1 MWYEVKVVSVETSE
15 SIAEAVRANAADD
28 AAEALRRNEAS
39 LRLALEAGEM
49 GSFEWDIQTGDIRW
63 SDNLEAI
70 HGLPRGTFSGT
81 FESFQTLIHP
91 EDRAGVLEQIRCCVE
106 TGADY
111 EAEFRSSAHGGTAH
125 WIMGKGKV
133 VADGAGRPSRMMGV
147 CMDITRRKRGE
158 EAVRESERRKD
169 EFIAMISH
177 ELRNPLSAI
186 TGASAL
192 LDRVALDH
200 PVATKATAVIRR
212 QTEQLTR
219 IVNDL
224 LDIARV
230 TAGKLVLQ
238 ETAVDLAALVDRCVK
253 ELGGARA
260 LDDHRRELRLMRA
273 LVRGDSVRLE
283 QVVTNLLTNAVKYT
297 PASGTITVEVE
308 PVGAEAVLRVRDTG
322 IGIAPELLPRIFDLF
337 VQSERGLDRRDGG
350 LGVGLSIVRRLVE
363 AHGGQV
369 EARSAGT
376 NLGAEIIVRLPLV
389 EASAERSEHAASEV
403 RAVRRSILVVD
414 DNVDAREAL
423 AGLLELSGHDVHQAD
438 DGPAGLESAARLRP
452 DAVLVDIGLPGIDGF
467 ELARRLRAGRST
479 ARLIALTGYG
489 HPEYRRRGAEA
500 GFDAY
505 LVKPVALDAVLHEIR
520 DLDRRSDSPA

>member
-1 MWYEVKVVSVETSE
+1 VL
-15 SIAEAVRANAADD
+15 AEPTEAPPEAAE
-28 AAEALRRNEAS
+28 EALRRNEAS

-49 GSFEWDIQTGDIRW
+49 GSFEWHIQTGEIRW
-63 SDNLEAI
+63 SENLEAI

-81 FESFQTLIHP
+81 FESFESLIHP
-91 EDRAGVLEQIRCCVE
+91 EDRAAVLGQIRRCVE

-133 VADGAGRPSRMMGV
+133 FADGQGRPSRMMGV
-147 CMDITRRKRGE
+147 CMDITRRKNAE
-158 EAVRESERRKD
+158 ETIRESDRRKD

-192 LDRVALDH
+192 LDRVDLGDPLAS
-200 PVATKATAVIRR
+200 KASAMIRR

-224 LDIARV
+224 LDISRL
-230 TAGKLVLQ
+230 TADKLILHPS
-238 ETAVDLAALVDRCVK
+238 ALDLAVLVDRCVK
-253 ELGGARA
+253 ELASPLSPER
-260 LDDHRRELRLMRA
+260 HRFELRLRA
-273 LVRGDSVRLE
+273 THVRGDSVRLE

-297 PASGTITVEVE
+297 PANGTITLEVE
-308 PVGAEAVLRVRDTG
+308 PVGGEAILRVRDTG

-337 VQSERGLDRRDGG
+337 VQSERGLDRQDGG

-363 AHGGQV
+363 AHGGRV

-376 NLGAEIIVRLPLV
+376 DRGSEIIVRLPLAV
-389 EASAERSEHAASEV
+389 APAEQRQLPAEMTRAA
-403 RAVRRSILVVD
+403 RRSILVND
-414 DNVDAREAL
+414 DNVDAREAMV
-423 AGLLELSGHDVHQAD
+423 ALLELAGHDAHQAE
-438 DGPAGLESAARLRP
+438 DGPSGLASVARVRP
-452 DAVLVDIGLPGIDGF
+452 DAVLIDIGLPGLDGF
-467 ELARRLRAGRST
+467 ELARQLRSGGSSL
-479 ARLIALTGYG
+479 RLIALTGYG
-489 HPEYRRRGAEA
+489 HPDYRRRGAEA

-505 LVKPVALDAVLHEIR
+505 LVKPVELNAVLQELR
-520 DLDRRSDSPA
+520 QLEG

>member
-1 MWYEVKVVSVETSE
+1 
-15 SIAEAVRANAADD
+15 
-28 AAEALRRNEAS
+28 
-39 LRLALEAGEM
+39 
-49 GSFEWDIQTGDIRW
+49 
-63 SDNLEAI
+63 
-70 HGLPRGTFSGT
+70 
-81 FESFQTLIHP
+81 
-91 EDRAGVLEQIRCCVE
+91 
-106 TGADY
+106 
-111 EAEFRSSAHGGTAH
+111 
-125 WIMGKGKV
+125 
-133 VADGAGRPSRMMGV
+133 MMGV

-158 EAVRESERRKD
+158 EAIRESERRKD

-192 LDRVALDH
+192 LDRVVLDH
-200 PVATKATAVIRR
+200 PVATKAHAVIRR

-224 LDIARV
+224 LDISRV
-230 TAGKLVLQ
+230 TAGKLVLE
-238 ETAVDLAALVDRCVK
+238 ETALDLAALVDRCVK
-253 ELGGARA
+253 ELGGAHA

-273 LVRGDSVRLE
+273 PVHGDSLRLE
-283 QVVTNLLTNAVKYT
+283 QVVTNLLTNAIKYT
-297 PASGTITVEVE
+297 PANGTIIVEVE

-363 AHGGQV
+363 AHGGRV
-369 EARSAGT
+369 EARSAGP
-376 NLGAEIIVRLPLV
+376 NLGAEIIVRLPLAV
-389 EASAERSEHAASEV
+389 ASVVRSEPAAVAEV

-423 AGLLELSGHDVHQAD
+423 AGLLEMSGHDVHQAD

-452 DAVLVDIGLPGIDGF
+452 DAVLVDIGLPGLDGF
-467 ELARRLRAGRST
+467 ELARRLRAGSST

-489 HPEYRRRGAEA
+489 HPDYRRRGAEA

-505 LVKPVALDAVLHEIR
+505 LVKPVALDAVLQEIR
-520 DLDRRSDSPA
+520 DLDRRSGAPD